1 MIKWNIIDKD
11 DKVKKFEGEN
21 ILNSF
26 FPPNKNELKLFNLE
40 RGIRVYLHKQNT
52 GGFFILSLEKNN
64 IVENNNSR
72 KKY

>member
-26 FPPNKNELKLFNLE
+26 FPPNENELKLFNLK

-52 GGFFILSLEKNN
+52 GGFFILSLEKKN
-64 IVENNNSR
+64 IVENNNSQ